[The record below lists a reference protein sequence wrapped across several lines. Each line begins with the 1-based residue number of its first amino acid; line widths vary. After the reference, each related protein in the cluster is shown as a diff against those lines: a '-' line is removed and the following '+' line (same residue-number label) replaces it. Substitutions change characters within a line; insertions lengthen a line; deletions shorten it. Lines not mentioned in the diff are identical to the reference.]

1 MLDSFHTVKS
11 DNSKWNQLLGVESI
25 TLGETEAQRQRLGGY
40 KLMSPR
46 RKWRASLLLIFDSCV
61 TTAGTP
67 TDTRREQEMRATN
80 GPAVSTPL
88 DSPTS
93 SVCY

>member
-25 TLGETEAQRQRLGGY
+25 TLGKLRPRDRLGGY

-80 GPAVSTPL
+80 GPAASTPL